1 MAEIQVNNEN
11 KDRVFKLIFGG
22 EQKSWTLSL
31 YNAINGSDYSNPD
44 DITVTTLDDAI
55 YCKMKNDVSFLISD
69 TMNFYEHQST
79 FNPNMPLRMFL
90 YAGGVYSEYVH
101 DKGVELNCSTLRRI
115 PAPKLVVFYNGK
127 KTLEDRTILKLS
139 DAFAEGQKGDIEAE
153 VTMLN
158 INYGNNEELL
168 GRCRPLCD
176 YSIFVS
182 TVRQLLTEG
191 ETMADAV
198 HLAIRR
204 LADDSPIK
212 EYLLNKEAQV
222 KLSCL
227 TEFNA
232 QLHDEAM
239 REEGRDIQAR
249 YTNDQMRSAGLDIEQ
264 RSKMLGLPVEEL
276 SEWDKD
282 SQASCN

>member
-1 MAEIQVNNEN
+1 MAEIQVNKEN
-11 KDRVFKLIFGG
+11 QDRVFTLTFGG